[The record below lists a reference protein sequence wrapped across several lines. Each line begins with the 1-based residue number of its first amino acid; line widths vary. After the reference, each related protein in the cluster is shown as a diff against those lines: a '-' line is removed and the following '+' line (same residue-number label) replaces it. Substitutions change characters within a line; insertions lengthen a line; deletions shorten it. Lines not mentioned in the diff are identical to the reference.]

1 VSAFGSLQEF
11 SDLLFV
17 PLEYEKAEMIYPAI
31 RSLSET
37 SFAIQIGNTFDPSER
52 FSIYGFDPDHLL
64 EARDGALTLDGQEC
78 HRDARA
84 SDVICS
90 KLASNA
96 VGAQTLPFCGGWVGH
111 VSYEFASYLEAIPR
125 HPAADFADL
134 SLGFYTDGIFV
145 DHVGHAACYFSLEQD
160 RSDQIRAA
168 MDEPRQARVEPFCV
182 EGFSPSMCEAEYIS
196 QVKSLKEAISAGE
209 IYQAVLSRRL
219 NGHFCGDPYEGYE
232 RLKEVNPSPYQFYL
246 EMDGRAIFGTSPEML
261 LSARDRRLTT
271 HPIAGTRPIGPSH
284 RATRR
289 LENELRHDR
298 KERAEHNML
307 VDLAR
312 NDLGRVSDYGTVDVK
327 RYMEIQRLSHV
338 QHLVSSVESDLSDK
352 HKIIDAFESVF
363 PAGTVSG
370 APKIRAM
377 ELLYEAE
384 PVARG
389 PYGGAIAAFSVNGN
403 HDSALTIR
411 TGMTSRERIY
421 LQAGAGIVAHSD
433 PMREWQETEDK
444 LAALYSALADGVV
457 AS

>member
-78 HRDARA
+78 NRDARA
-84 SDVICS
+84 GDVICS

-96 VGAQTLPFCGGWVGH
+96 VDSQTLPFCGGWVGY

-125 HPAADFADL
+125 HLAGDFADL
-134 SLGFYTDGIFV
+134 SLGFYADGILV
-145 DHVGHAACYFSLEQD
+145 DHASHAAFYFTLGRD
-160 RSDQIRAA
+160 RSPEIRET
-168 MDEPRQARVEPFCV
+168 MDALGQATCEPFQV
-182 EGFSPSMCEAEYIS
+182 ESFSCKTSKAGFMSK
-196 QVKSLKEAISAGE
+196 VKDLKEAIAAGE

-219 NGHFCGDPYEGYE
+219 YGRFMGDPYDGFE
-232 RLKEVNPSPYQFYL
+232 RLKRVNPSPYQFYL
-246 EMDGRAIFGTSPEML
+246 QMGDSTIFGTSPEML
-261 LSARDRRLTT
+261 LSGRGRKLIT
-271 HPIAGTRPIGPSH
+271 HPIAGTRPIGLSPS
-284 RATRR
+284 ATMR
-289 LENELRHDR
+289 LGNELRHNR

-307 VDLAR
+307 VDLSR
-312 NDLGRVSDYGTVDVK
+312 NDLGRVSRYGTVDVK

-338 QHLVSSVESDLSDK
+338 QHLVSAVEGELSDE
-352 HKIIDAFESVF
+352 HRMMDAFKSVF

-370 APKIRAM
+370 APKLRAM

-389 PYGGAIAAFSVNGN
+389 PYGGAIATFSVNGN

-411 TGMTSRERIY
+411 TGLTSGEEIY

-433 PMREWQETEDK
+433 PPGEWQETEDK
-444 LAALYSALADGVV
+444 LAALYSALADGVI
-457 AS
+457 A